1 MCFFFFPEFSWVFLF
16 GISFSDSSWG
26 EKVTFNTVIIN
37 VHISLR
43 RTGIWHCA
51 AWSKN
56 VVCLPVCSTLLLS
69 FTGELWSFPPICA
82 FLCTHLAKP
91 QQDAAELNVVGE
103 KPMIILTG
111 LTLHLLPQTSSST
124 FVLMGSHTP
133 AFQPPAPLDS
143 YSHSVFLSSPILTQL
158 TEKTTHNNKEEIKR
172 ELLQLSHRK
181 IMLATQIQTYSHTLL
196 LGKKKDTD

>member
-1 MCFFFFPEFSWVFLF
+1 
-16 GISFSDSSWG
+16 
-26 EKVTFNTVIIN
+26 
-37 VHISLR
+37 
-43 RTGIWHCA
+43 
-51 AWSKN
+51 
-56 VVCLPVCSTLLLS
+56 
-69 FTGELWSFPPICA
+69 
-82 FLCTHLAKP
+82 
-91 QQDAAELNVVGE
+91 
-103 KPMIILTG
+103 MIILTG

-196 LGKKKDTD
+196 LGKKKRYRLIQRERKACTFRITRRQNNANFNLDVNRKVEIQSSSHSEFTPEHQTCENWVEEKREQRGSRT

>member
-1 MCFFFFPEFSWVFLF
+1 MFILAWGELASGTVLFDPRMWCVSLFVQLYFCPSQESFEVFL
-16 GISFSDSSWG
+16 
-26 EKVTFNTVIIN
+26 
-37 VHISLR
+37 
-43 RTGIWHCA
+43 
-51 AWSKN
+51 
-56 VVCLPVCSTLLLS
+56 LS
-69 FTGELWSFPPICA
+69 VCA

-124 FVLMGSHTP
+124 FVLMGSHSP

-158 TEKTTHNNKEEIKR
+158 TKKTTHNNKE
-172 ELLQLSHRK
+172 
-181 IMLATQIQTYSHTLL
+181 
-196 LGKKKDTD
+196 